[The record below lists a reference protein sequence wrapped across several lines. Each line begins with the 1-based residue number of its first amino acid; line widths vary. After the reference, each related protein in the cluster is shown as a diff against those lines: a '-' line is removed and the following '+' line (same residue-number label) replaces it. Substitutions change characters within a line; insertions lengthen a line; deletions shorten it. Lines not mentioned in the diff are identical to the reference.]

1 MIKKYQLGDRF
12 YVLGFRN
19 DIIELFRKVDVYI
32 GTYPI
37 GGGLMTQ
44 IAASNNLPVVQYAS
58 PGLSDKLSEFLL
70 PGECDC
76 DQIVY
81 LDENLF
87 LAQVKKYVEDE
98 NERKKSGIRLSQRV
112 MSKAVFDVQLH
123 EIVYTLKSEHTV
135 KRYEYDCDKLRKNQ
149 IEIENYCSHSYA
161 RILIKNK
168 YIRKKE
174 TFLYIGYLAQ
184 FVWHSD
190 KKWLLKKV
198 MGK

>member
-81 LDENLF
+81 LDENF
-87 LAQVKKYVEDE
+87 IFSA
-98 NERKKSGIRLSQRV
+98 S
-112 MSKAVFDVQLH
+112 
-123 EIVYTLKSEHTV
+123 
-135 KRYEYDCDKLRKNQ
+135 
-149 IEIENYCSHSYA
+149 
-161 RILIKNK
+161 
-168 YIRKKE
+168 
-174 TFLYIGYLAQ
+174 
-184 FVWHSD
+184 
-190 KKWLLKKV
+190 KKV
-198 MGK
+198 CRG

>member
-1 MIKKYQLGDRF
+1 
-12 YVLGFRN
+12 
-19 DIIELFRKVDVYI
+19 
-32 GTYPI
+32 
-37 GGGLMTQ
+37 MTQ
-44 IAASNNLPVVQYAS
+44 IAASTNLPVVQYAS

-123 EIVYTLKSEHTV
+123 KIVYTLKSEHTV
-135 KRYEYDCDKLRKNQ
+135 KRYEYDCDKLRNFPV
-149 IEIENYCSHSYA
+149 YWLFGTVC
-161 RILIKNK
+161 
-168 YIRKKE
+168 
-174 TFLYIGYLAQ
+174 LA
-184 FVWHSD
+184 F
-190 KKWLLKKV
+190 
-198 MGK
+198 